1 MEPLLRLTQELATR
15 KNDFSAEEKAELDA
29 PEVWPELDALLGKI
43 ERLSQSNTRLR
54 ELVVQ
59 LSALV
64 IRNVVDRKS

>member
-1 MEPLLRLTQELATR
+1 MEPLLRPTQELATR

-43 ERLSQSNTRLR
+43 ERLSQSKTRLR